1 MPRRYH
7 KSYGDWISTMSFF
20 GVSIYACLKGLEFLD
35 QGNFIRAFFLISAS
49 ILCLLGSLRYPIAR
63 FFDEINKRR
72 QWKTEQIIFAMA
84 ANFYTL
90 LMTNLNHGG
99 AQILALSLVIYQ
111 VTLFL
116 LQLAWNVLILQK
128 RILLL
133 NLRKNIK
140 AVGE

>member
-20 GVSIYACLKGLEFLD
+20 GVSIYACLKGIEFFD
-35 QGNFIRAFFLISAS
+35 QGNFIRAFFLILAS

-90 LMTNLNHGG
+90 PMTNLNHGG

-116 LQLAWNVLILQK
+116 LQLAWNVLIL
-128 RILLL
+128 
-133 NLRKNIK
+133 
-140 AVGE
+140 

>member
-20 GVSIYACLKGLEFLD
+20 GVSIYACLKGLEFFD
-35 QGNFIRAFFLISAS
+35 QGNFIRAFFLILAS

-90 LMTNLNHGG
+90 PMTNLNHGD

-116 LQLAWNVLILQK
+116 LQLAWNVLIL
-128 RILLL
+128 
-133 NLRKNIK
+133 
-140 AVGE
+140 

>member
-20 GVSIYACLKGLEFLD
+20 GVSIYACLKGLEFFD
-35 QGNFIRAFFLISAS
+35 QGNFIRAFFLILAS